1 MGIGEAAV
9 HRFVANGDFVYI
21 LDVEADQGAEVAVQ
35 AKASKFLQCDV
46 TSELNIGEAT
56 DLISEEAG
64 RIDVLV
70 NNAGGFPKPRNTEET
85 TIDDWHRTMELNLT
99 SVFLMSRAALPLLRR
114 SRSGRIV
121 NIGSLAGQTAGWKT
135 SPPYAAAKAGVHA
148 LTRVMATE
156 LAGEGITVNAL
167 APSAVKTERIRKL
180 RDEDEMRATAADI
193 PLGRYQSADEISS
206 WILFLASEE
215 AGFMTGQTVSVNGG
229 RFMS

>member
-21 LDVEADQGAEVAVQ
+21 LDVEADQGAEVALQ

-70 NNAGGFPKPRNTEET
+70 NNAGGFPKPQNTEET

-114 SRSGRIV
+114 SRGGRIV